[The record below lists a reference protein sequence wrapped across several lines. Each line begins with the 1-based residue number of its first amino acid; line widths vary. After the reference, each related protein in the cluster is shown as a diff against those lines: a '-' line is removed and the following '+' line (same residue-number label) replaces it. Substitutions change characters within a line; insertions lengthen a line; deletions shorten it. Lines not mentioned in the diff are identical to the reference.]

1 MHALI
6 LAPSG
11 NNPGFLEVFACI
23 TPDEVGEDTFLDRL
37 EYYESLP
44 GWQVW
49 LTETGD

>member
-6 LAPSG
+6 LAPSD
-11 NNPGFLEVFACI
+11 NNPGFLEVFTSI
-23 TPDEVGEDTFLDRL
+23 TTDEVEEETFLDRL

-49 LTETGD
+49 LTEKGD